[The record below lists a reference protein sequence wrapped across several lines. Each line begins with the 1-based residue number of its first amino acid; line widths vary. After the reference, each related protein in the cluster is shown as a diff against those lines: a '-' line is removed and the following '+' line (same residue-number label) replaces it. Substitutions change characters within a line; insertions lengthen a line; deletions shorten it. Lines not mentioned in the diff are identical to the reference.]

1 MEKQYYISKE
11 QFIALKE
18 AWKKIA
24 NPTASDMIIYN
35 ILRSKA
41 ADNGFSPKTK
51 NIQGIDEWRGYN
63 DARYSADRFI
73 SMRRVYGKLP
83 GATYSGYMDAPG
95 KAEEEFKAR
104 FGIEMPKD
112 LKNKIQEAKK

>member
-11 QFIALKE
+11 QFLALKE

-24 NPTASDMIIYN
+24 HPTASDMIIYN
-35 ILRSKA
+35 ILRSKP

-51 NIQGIDEWRGYN
+51 NIQANDEWRGFN
-63 DARYSADRFI
+63 AARYSANSFI
-73 SMRRVYGKLP
+73 SMRRVYGPLP
-83 GATYSGYMDAPG
+83 GATYKGFMDAPG
-95 KAEEEFKAR
+95 KAEEEFKLR
-104 FGIEMPKD
+104 FGIELPKD